1 MGDSKTEHKTV
12 LIADDDL
19 EILGIIRSILRAK
32 NVTIVEATDGDEA
45 MQQVLE
51 HQPQLVVLDVMM
63 PGQSGW
69 EVCKSIREHDATK
82 DTKVVMLTGIG
93 ERMNEM
99 TSPLYGADAHMN
111 KPFDMDELSALLDRL
126 LSEV

>member
-1 MGDSKTEHKTV
+1 MSESKTEHKTV

-19 EILGIIRSILRAK
+19 EILGIIRSILRSK
-32 NVTIVEATDGDEA
+32 NVTIIEATDGDEA

-51 HQPQLVVLDVMM
+51 HQPQVVVLDVMM

-111 KPFDMDELSALLDRL
+111 KPFDMDELSDLLDRL
-126 LSEV
+126 LGEA